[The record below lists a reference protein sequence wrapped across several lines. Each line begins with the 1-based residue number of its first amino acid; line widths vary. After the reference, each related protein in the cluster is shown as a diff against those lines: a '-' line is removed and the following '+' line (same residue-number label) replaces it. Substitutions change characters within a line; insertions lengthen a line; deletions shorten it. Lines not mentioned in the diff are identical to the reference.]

1 MTQLP
6 FSNEQAIAQLELE
19 QYINQQALLVSVEKG
34 ASYSIKSQTR
44 NFLINNDNPD
54 TPIPNSAASEQPSF
68 EPLKHLLIGSPKAVT
83 STIRYLHQ
91 LGYAQI
97 GDWSPLLPT
106 INPGEVM
113 SILSKQI
120 VVQ

>member
-1 MTQLP
+1 M
-6 FSNEQAIAQLELE
+6 
-19 QYINQQALLVSVEKG
+19 
-34 ASYSIKSQTR
+34 
-44 NFLINNDNPD
+44 
-54 TPIPNSAASEQPSF
+54 PNSAASEQPSF

>member
-1 MTQLP
+1 MTETKANYVTSVDTQLTLTAT
-6 FSNEQAIAQLELE
+6 Q
-19 QYINQQALLVSVEKG
+19 
-34 ASYSIKSQTR
+34 
-44 NFLINNDNPD
+44 NFLPGDNLSIA
-54 TPIPNSAASEQPSF
+54 PIPNQESDELPVR

-91 LGYAQI
+91 LGYAQV
-97 GDWSPLLPT
+97 GDWSRLLPT
-106 INPGEVM
+106 VNPGEVM